1 MPIKTILFL
10 LLFFPSIIL
19 AHSPII
25 TKNNQVMTKS
35 NPFVISKP
43 EHSKAIFSE
52 LNGSE
57 HYYKIES
64 DIPFNF
70 YAGITV
76 PKLET
81 CDQQNYFSFKILG
94 ADFKEIDGRDGA
106 SFDWWAWYEK
116 YGKSWYWVGPEIGEN
131 FASNRTYNPGTYY
144 VKVFNQTNT
153 GKYALAVGD
162 IEKFGLA
169 SIPKLLL
176 TVRKLKKVFWAESN
190 CR

>member
-1 MPIKTILFL
+1 MATKLILFIML
-10 LLFFPSIIL
+10 IFPSIIL

-25 TKNNQVMTKS
+25 TKTNQIMTKS

-52 LNGSE
+52 LNGSAD
-57 HYYKIES
+57 YYKIES
-64 DIPFNF
+64 AIPFKF

-81 CDQQNYFSFKILG
+81 CGRQNYFSFKILG

-106 SFDWWAWYEK
+106 TFEWWAWYEK

-131 FASNRTYNPGTYY
+131 FASNRVYNPGTYY
-144 VKVFNQTNT
+144 IKVFNQTNT